1 MALFSAKKKTI
12 KTNKTVD
19 TKKVISTEAVSHNY
33 SGNMDASVIIRPRV
47 TEKSHSLAEGSNV
60 YVFNVC
66 LGATKGMVYE
76 TIKGLYKI
84 SPTKVAIIPIPKKSR
99 FVRGRRGVAG
109 GGRKALVYIKKGEKL
124 EIN

>member
-1 MALFSAKKKTI
+1 MALFSAKKKTT
-12 KTNKTVD
+12 KAKKAVETKEVSTVSASHFPVG
-19 TKKVISTEAVSHNY
+19 KMST
-33 SGNMDASVIIRPRV
+33 SVIIRPRI

-60 YVFNVC
+60 YVFNVR

-76 TIKGLYKI
+76 AIKELYKV

-109 GGRKALVYIKKGEKL
+109 GGRKALVYIKKEDKL